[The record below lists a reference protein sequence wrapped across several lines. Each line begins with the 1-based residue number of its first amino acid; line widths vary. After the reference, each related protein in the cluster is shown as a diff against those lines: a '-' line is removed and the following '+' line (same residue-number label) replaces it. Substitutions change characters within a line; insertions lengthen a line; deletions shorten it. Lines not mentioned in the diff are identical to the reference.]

1 MRALRSVLR
10 LVSAGLLALVLT
22 ACVTIERPINPRLER
37 AEPSYGYRWGN
48 KPVATGNDPE
58 TLLIV
63 SFSGGG
69 MRAAAFAYGVLEE
82 MHRTRLQRPKA
93 GETLTQ
99 QIDVITSVSGG
110 SFTGLAYA
118 QYGDALFDFY
128 ERDFLVRN
136 VQGDLIDELFD
147 PVYWGALDALSV
159 GRSEVA
165 ERYYD
170 KLLFKGATFDD
181 LMRKTTPLAIPAATA
196 LSTGT
201 RISFTQHDFDAL
213 CSDLGKVP
221 LARAAAASSAVPF
234 VLSPLTFNNY
244 GGTCGYSIPAWA
256 RAPAKTWPSTRYGQ
270 HFRDLETIANSQRR
284 PYLHLIDG
292 GLSGNL
298 GLEAIVDEISALE
311 ASPQARATI
320 GFDRV
325 KRVYLIV
332 VNARSS
338 PSVGWDRT
346 SAVPPALAT
355 LVHAIGIP
363 IDRYSLETVD
373 AYEDLIE
380 EWNLKLALQKAKP
393 DGGDMPAVSFAMIN
407 VNFEALADAS
417 ERDYL
422 FNLPTSLALAPEQ
435 VARLR
440 AAGAQ
445 ILRSSSKY
453 RELIETLGGEVAA
466 Q

>member
-1 MRALRSVLR
+1 MALKPILR
-10 LVSAGLLALVLT
+10 RVSAGLFALLLT
-22 ACVTIERPINPRLER
+22 ACVTIERPINPRLEQ

-48 KPVATGNDPE
+48 KPVRPDNDPE
-58 TLLIV
+58 TLLVV
-63 SFSGGG
+63 SLSGGG

-82 MHRTRLQRPKA
+82 MHRTHLQGPKA
-93 GETLTQ
+93 RGTLTQ

-110 SFTGLAYA
+110 SFTGLAFA

-128 ERDFLVRN
+128 ERDFLARD
-136 VQGDLIDELFD
+136 VQGDLISEFFD
-147 PVYWGALDALSV
+147 PAYWGALDALSV

-181 LMRKTTPLAIPAATA
+181 LLRKPTPLAIPAATA

-234 VLSPLTFNNY
+234 IFSPLTFNNY

-256 RAPAKTWPSTRYGQ
+256 RAPATTWPGTRYGQ
-270 HFRDLETIANSQRR
+270 HFRDLETIADSQRR

-311 ASPQARATI
+311 ASPQARAAL
-320 GFDRV
+320 GFNHV
-325 KRVYLIV
+325 KRVYVIV

-355 LVHAIGIP
+355 LIHAIGIP

-373 AYEDLIE
+373 AYADLIE

-393 DGGDMPAVSFAMIN
+393 DGGGMPAVAFSMIN
-407 VNFEALADAS
+407 VSFEALADAT
-417 ERDYL
+417 EREYL

-435 VARLR
+435 VTRLR

-453 RELIETLGGEVAA
+453 RDLVDVLGGGAAA